1 MAKYRIALDAMGGD
15 NAPVA
20 IVEGAKLAVEE
31 FPDITVQLY
40 GPEDAL
46 RPLIEGSER
55 IEIVHA
61 PEVIG
66 MHDSPMLAVRQKT
79 ESSLVKAVLA
89 VREGT
94 ADAVVSAGSTGAL
107 LAGVC
112 CASAASAALSARRW
126 PR

>member
-66 MHDSPMLAVRQKT
+66 MHAVSYTHLDVYKRQVDR
-79 ESSLVKAVLA
+79 SSCSWS
-89 VREGT
+89 
-94 ADAVVSAGSTGAL
+94 VVS
-107 LAGVC
+107 
-112 CASAASAALSARRW
+112 
-126 PR
+126 

>member
-89 VREGT
+89 VREGDGGRRSIRRLHGR
-94 ADAVVSAGSTGAL
+94 AAGRGH
-107 LAGVC
+107 
-112 CASAASAALSARRW
+112 AAHRPH
-126 PR
+126 PRH